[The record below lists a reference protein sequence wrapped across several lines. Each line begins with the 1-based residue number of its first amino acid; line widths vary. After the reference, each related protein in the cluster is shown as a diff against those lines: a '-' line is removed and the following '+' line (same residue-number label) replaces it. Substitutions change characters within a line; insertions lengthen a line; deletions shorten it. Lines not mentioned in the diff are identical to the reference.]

1 MAAEFELERDFLGP
15 LVFSGERLAA
25 VSTFAAHKRYWS
37 EFSIYRTDG
46 GNYVTEVLGQ
56 TNDPSKET
64 LRNVK
69 IHSSADNAVR
79 SFIRDGNLSGPA
91 QRLLDEAAE
100 EDEDIA
106 EVLDSLESSPERL
119 D

>member
-1 MAAEFELERDFLGP
+1 MSTEYELERDFLGP
-15 LVFSGERLAA
+15 LVFNGERLAE
-25 VSTFAAHKRYWS
+25 VSTFVEHKRYWS
-37 EFSIYRTDG
+37 EFAIYRTTG

-56 TNDPSKET
+56 TNDPSKDT
-64 LRNVK
+64 FRSVK
-69 IHSSADNAVR
+69 IHTTADSAVR

-91 QRLLDEAAE
+91 QRLLDEASE

-106 EVLDSLESSPERL
+106 EALDSLESSPERL